1 MTTYI
6 LNFLISL
13 LIGSMI
19 FFTAVVSPSVFASLS
34 SNASSKFL
42 RLVFPRMFL
51 FGIIITSLCF
61 LLSIL
66 QNNNFASI
74 LLAIIILSFFLNRNY
89 LTPRINKYRDEEL
102 EGNQIA
108 ANSFKRMHLLSV
120 LLFVLNFILLISIMV
135 INYYNYI

>member
-1 MTTYI
+1 MTSYI

-19 FFTAVVSPSVFASLS
+19 FFTAVVSPSVFATLS

-66 QNNNFASI
+66 LNNNFASI
-74 LLAIIILSFFLNRNY
+74 LLAIITLSFFLNRNY
-89 LTPRINKYRDEEL
+89 LTPKINKYRDEEL
-102 EGNQIA
+102 EGNQRA
-108 ANSFKRMHLLSV
+108 ATLFKRMHLLSV
-120 LLFVLNFILLISIMV
+120 LLFVLNFVLLISIMV
-135 INYYNYI
+135 INYYNYN

>member
-1 MTTYI
+1 MTSYI

-66 QNNNFASI
+66 LNNNLASI
-74 LLAIIILSFFLNRNY
+74 LLAIITLSFFLNRNY
-89 LTPRINKYRDEEL
+89 LTPRINEYRDEEL
-102 EGNQIA
+102 AGNQRA
-108 ANSFKRMHLLSV
+108 VTLFKRMHLLSV

-135 INYYNYI
+135 INYYNYN

>member
-1 MTTYI
+1 
-6 LNFLISL
+6 
-13 LIGSMI
+13 MI

-66 QNNNFASI
+66 LNNNLASI
-74 LLAIIILSFFLNRNY
+74 LLAIITLSFFLNRNY
-89 LTPRINKYRDEEL
+89 LTPRINEYRDEEL
-102 EGNQIA
+102 AGNQRA
-108 ANSFKRMHLLSV
+108 VTLFKRIHLLSV
-120 LLFVLNFILLISIMV
+120 LLFILNFILLISIMV
-135 INYYNYI
+135 INYYNYN

>member
-1 MTTYI
+1 MTSYI

-19 FFTAVVSPSVFASLS
+19 FFTAVVSPSVFATLS

-66 QNNNFASI
+66 LNNTFASI
-74 LLAIIILSFFLNRNY
+74 LLAIITLSFFLNRNY

-135 INYYNYI
+135 INYYNYN